1 MAHWRWSSW
10 TSLPAS
16 VVVIVIVLQWWH
28 LPCAFCRH
36 CLHHGGGGGG
46 CTTSAGRGHCHGTE
60 TTGISCGEG
69 ADTYLGVGDV
79 KCGIDEADGI
89 GSHVGTSTGYRDL
102 PSVKTDAETTENK
115 TETVSIP

>member
-1 MAHWRWSSW
+1 
-10 TSLPAS
+10 
-16 VVVIVIVLQWWH
+16 
-28 LPCAFCRH
+28 
-36 CLHHGGGGGG
+36 
-46 CTTSAGRGHCHGTE
+46 
-60 TTGISCGEG
+60 
-69 ADTYLGVGDV
+69 V